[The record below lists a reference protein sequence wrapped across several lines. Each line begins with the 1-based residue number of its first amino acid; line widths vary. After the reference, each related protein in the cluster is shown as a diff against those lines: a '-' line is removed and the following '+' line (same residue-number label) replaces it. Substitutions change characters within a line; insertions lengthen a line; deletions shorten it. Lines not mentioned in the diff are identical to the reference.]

1 MSAFASHIAYYLE
14 RYRQDDAE
22 NAFCGLTEM
31 NHEALPELIAEFRA
45 ATDPDLRDFLL
56 HVIWQH
62 RQHSVIPF
70 LGEALREGEKAVWR
84 QAMDGLVAL
93 ACPEA
98 LEELGSAKTR
108 EFPRPRD
115 TEEFRSWLE
124 EAMEQA
130 TQGCGS

>member
-1 MSAFASHIAYYLE
+1 MSAFASPIAYYLE
-14 RYRQDDAE
+14 RYHQDDTE
-22 NAFCGLTEM
+22 NAFFGLTELD
-31 NHEALPELIAEFRA
+31 HEALPELTAEFRA

-56 HVIWQH
+56 HVIWEH
-62 RQHSVIPF
+62 RQTSVIPL

-84 QAMDGLVAL
+84 QAMNGLVAL

-98 LEELGSAKTR
+98 IEELGSAKTR

-115 TEEFRSWLE
+115 TEEFRSWLK
-124 EAMEQA
+124 EAIEQA